1 MKDGRREE
9 QNKKKTLLFEII
21 LVLSLLLVSLLFF
34 LLTRGVKPKNEPAS
48 DVLVGGIL
56 VDNYTGAY
64 AEVTVNGEIYARYAL
79 VSDGEFVLNG
89 GTNVLVIES
98 GRAYMRSAT
107 CPDKTCVHSR
117 AISKVGETVVC
128 LPNRVTVSVIGD
140 GGVDLVS

>member
-1 MKDGRREE
+1 M
-9 QNKKKTLLFEII
+9 KKKTLLFEII

-79 VSDGEFVLNG
+79 ASDGEFVLNG

-107 CPDKTCVHSR
+107 CPDKTCVSFHPGG
-117 AISKVGETVVC
+117 VGEDGETITC
-128 LPNRVTVSVIGD
+128 LPNRLRVEIV
-140 GGVDLVS
+140 GGME

>member
-9 QNKKKTLLFEII
+9 QKKKKTLLFEII

-107 CPDKTCVHSR
+107 CPDKTCVSFHR
-117 AISKVGETVVC
+117 GGVGEDGETITC
-128 LPNRVTVSVIGD
+128 LPNRLRVEIV
-140 GGVDLVS
+140 GGLE